1 MNENVR
7 ANAELLTV
15 LDMAKRL
22 IAHEKDCYILANRI
36 SAVLFD
42 SEIRALDFNNE
53 GSNDSLMAAYQDVLS
68 DASIF
73 AKLRYCNDVCSSTVQ
88 TLERISEELGITKP
102 VPVLNERR

>member
-1 MNENVR
+1 MIEEVK

-42 SEIRALDFNNE
+42 SEVRALDFNSE
-53 GSNDSLMAAYQDVLS
+53 GSNDSLMAAYTDVLS

-73 AKLRYCNDVCSSTVQ
+73 AKLRYCDDVCSSTVQ
-88 TLERISEELGITKP
+88 ILERISEELGVTEP
-102 VPVLNERR
+102 VRVLEERR